1 MGMRVETKTKMEI
14 PETLKKIDTASA
26 IIVIA
31 LAALD
36 LYFWHAIIFG
46 GAGDIAGSGRDTADG
61 APVTHEYFLDVGQG
75 DSELVVFPGNAKVM
89 TDAGPTN
96 KVLDSLEKVMPPGDR
111 YIDIALIS
119 HPELDHFGGYQ
130 YILDRYDVG
139 AFIYNGRSGTGGEWA
154 TLLEKIKDKHIPLI
168 TLGRGDKIRYG
179 GNEIDLLTPDK
190 EFVQGAELN
199 DTAIVERI
207 VTPELRTILTADAGF
222 RVEDYLIKSG
232 TDLRADIL
240 KVGHHG
246 SKYSSSDVFL
256 RAVSPVVAV
265 IEVGAK
271 NTYGHP
277 SKETLARI
285 ASSTHAAVV
294 RTDQSGTI
302 TIWAEEEKLKIMK
315 ER

>member
-1 MGMRVETKTKMEI
+1 MEI
-14 PETLKKIDTASA
+14 LKTIKRIDTASA
-26 IIVIA
+26 IIVVA

-36 LYFWHAIIFG
+36 LYFWHGIVFG
-46 GAGDIAGSGRDTADG
+46 GAASATGG

-75 DSELVVFPGNAKVM
+75 DSELIVFPGNAKVM

-96 KVLDSLEKVMPPGDR
+96 KVLDSLEKVLPSGDR
-111 YIDIALIS
+111 YIDVAIIS
-119 HPELDHFGGYQ
+119 HPELDHFGGYLSV
-130 YILDRYDVG
+130 LDRYDVG

-154 TLLEKIKDKHIPLI
+154 AFLGKIKEKHIPLI
-168 TLGRGDKIRYG
+168 TLGKGDKIHYDK
-179 GNEIDLLTPDK
+179 NEIDILSPDK
-190 EFVQGAELN
+190 EFVQSAELN
-199 DTAIVERI
+199 DTAIVER
-207 VTPELRTILTADAGF
+207 VATPELRTILTADAGF
-222 RVEDYLIKSG
+222 RTEEYLIKNSV
-232 TDLRADIL
+232 DLHADIL

-246 SKYSSSDVFL
+246 SKYSSSDAFL
-256 RAVSPVVAV
+256 RAVNPAVAV

-302 TIWAEEEKLKIMK
+302 TAWVEQGKLKIMK
-315 ER
+315 EK